1 MATLTGFRMGRWL
14 AGRLMKELG
23 LVSSFMSLRTV
34 INEVVVNMSLSRIT
48 LGGSSQ

>member
-1 MATLTGFRMGRWL
+1 MGRWL
-14 AGRLMKELG
+14 AGRLMKDWDWS
-23 LVSSFMSLRTV
+23 VASSLRTV